1 MSEGPDTP
9 YDNIMKA
16 LNEIKAVEA
25 VARMTVSKDKEW
37 TNDGRMCL
45 ISMNKSIRDL
55 ISTIPTENQYDTDH
69 MFLSSPYQRVLSPT
83 YEGSS
88 LVTSTTDG
96 KNKKNLTCEERH
108 YFDSQKRKGTSTKLS
123 TELQESVKDV
133 DSLSEESGQQISDS
147 GEEEL
152 KKLRSSR
159 PNPVQT
165 AVIPQ
170 QSDLDSIMKYVQY
183 QQPSLYKRIDELLP
197 FQNHHISR
205 DDIVAITSPVSDHW
219 KEIAVL
225 YNMGIGSVKVSD
237 WDSDNIS
244 LDILWTLLMKAR
256 KYEPFYARD
265 VMWTCCKLKIT
276 YRMADDFRLYATL
289 DKLKRNITNFN
300 TDI

>member
-1 MSEGPDTP
+1 MPALRCNWNLLFFNVDINKKIMHSVNFALGDPNS
-9 YDNIMKA
+9 DNFDSQKR
-16 LNEIKAVEA
+16 K
-25 VARMTVSKDKEW
+25 
-37 TNDGRMCL
+37 G
-45 ISMNKSIRDL
+45 
-55 ISTIPTENQYDTDH
+55 
-69 MFLSSPYQRVLSPT
+69 
-83 YEGSS
+83 
-88 LVTSTTDG
+88 TSTKLSTELQESVKDVDSLSEESG
-96 KNKKNLTCEERH
+96 QQISDSGEEELKKLRSSRKNPVQTAVIPQQSGDPNSDN
-108 YFDSQKRKGTSTKLS
+108 FDSQKRKGTSTKLS

-205 DDIVAITSPVSDHW
+205 NDIVDITSPVSDHW

-225 YNMGIGSVKVSD
+225 YNMGIESIKLSYLNSD
-237 WDSDNIS
+237 SIS
-244 LDILWTLLMKAR
+244 LDILWTLLTKAR

-276 YRMADDFRLYATL
+276 YKIVDDFRLYATL

-300 TDI
+300 ADI